1 MELTYKWIALANRH
15 YLMYLNK
22 RLASYGLSG
31 SQYLFILNICR
42 QPGLTQDKLP
52 DIIHINKS
60 NVTRALAHL
69 EKRGFIRREVNPQDK
84 RTAAVFPTQKALDVY
99 PHVMEIIRGW
109 DASVTSPLTEDEKH
123 TLQGLLK
130 RVVASAH
137 EYRSSEGEAL
147 PVPGARPHL
156 PPGALR
162 REAGA
167 LPQAVRALGEQ
178 YRQIQGAARTQAPA
192 ARVRNRHR
200 AVGGTFRP
208 NS

>member
-84 RTAAVFPTQKALDVY
+84 RTAAVVPPVL
-99 PHVMEIIRGW
+99 EISRGW

-123 TLQGLLK
+123 TLQALLK

-137 EYRSSEGEAL
+137 EYRSTEG
-147 PVPGARPHL
+147 
-156 PPGALR
+156 
-162 REAGA
+162 
-167 LPQAVRALGEQ
+167 
-178 YRQIQGAARTQAPA
+178 
-192 ARVRNRHR
+192 
-200 AVGGTFRP
+200 
-208 NS
+208 

>member
-69 EKRGFIRREVNPQDK
+69 EKHGFIRREVNPQDK

-99 PHVMEIIRGW
+99 PHVLEIIRG
-109 DASVTSPLTEDEKH
+109 KH
-123 TLQGLLK
+123 CKQNCL
-130 RVVASAH
+130 
-137 EYRSSEGEAL
+137 YR
-147 PVPGARPHL
+147 
-156 PPGALR
+156 
-162 REAGA
+162 
-167 LPQAVRALGEQ
+167 
-178 YRQIQGAARTQAPA
+178 
-192 ARVRNRHR
+192 
-200 AVGGTFRP
+200 
-208 NS
+208 

>member
-69 EKRGFIRREVNPQDK
+69 EKR
-84 RTAAVFPTQKALDVY
+84 TAAVFPTQKALVVY
-99 PHVMEIIRGW
+99 PHVLEIIRGW

-123 TLQGLLK
+123 TLQALLK

-137 EYRSSEGEAL
+137 EYRSTEG
-147 PVPGARPHL
+147 
-156 PPGALR
+156 
-162 REAGA
+162 
-167 LPQAVRALGEQ
+167 
-178 YRQIQGAARTQAPA
+178 
-192 ARVRNRHR
+192 
-200 AVGGTFRP
+200 
-208 NS
+208 

>member
-69 EKRGFIRREVNPQDK
+69 EKLGFIRREVNPQDK
-84 RTAAVFPTQKALDVY
+84 RTAAVFPTQ
-99 PHVMEIIRGW
+99 
-109 DASVTSPLTEDEKH
+109 
-123 TLQGLLK
+123 
-130 RVVASAH
+130 
-137 EYRSSEGEAL
+137 
-147 PVPGARPHL
+147 
-156 PPGALR
+156 
-162 REAGA
+162 
-167 LPQAVRALGEQ
+167 
-178 YRQIQGAARTQAPA
+178 
-192 ARVRNRHR
+192 
-200 AVGGTFRP
+200 
-208 NS
+208 

>member
-1 MELTYKWIALANRH
+1 MCNDIRPGAFPCQAENLPGGRSAFALARRCKADYDKTTYVTYIIFSGAVVELTYKWIALANRH

-99 PHVMEIIRGW
+99 PHVLEIIRGW

-137 EYRSSEGEAL
+137 EYRSTEA
-147 PVPGARPHL
+147 
-156 PPGALR
+156 
-162 REAGA
+162 
-167 LPQAVRALGEQ
+167 
-178 YRQIQGAARTQAPA
+178 
-192 ARVRNRHR
+192 
-200 AVGGTFRP
+200 
-208 NS
+208 

>member
-123 TLQGLLK
+123 TLQDLLK
-130 RVVASAH
+130 RVVASAN
-137 EYRSSEGEAL
+137 EYR
-147 PVPGARPHL
+147 RPHL

-200 AVGGTFRP
+200 AVGGTLRP

>member
-69 EKRGFIRREVNPQDK
+69 EKLGFIRREVNPQ
-84 RTAAVFPTQKALDVY
+84 KALDVY
-99 PHVMEIIRGW
+99 PHVLEIIRGW

-123 TLQGLLK
+123 TLQALLK

-137 EYRSSEGEAL
+137 EYRSTEG
-147 PVPGARPHL
+147 
-156 PPGALR
+156 
-162 REAGA
+162 
-167 LPQAVRALGEQ
+167 
-178 YRQIQGAARTQAPA
+178 
-192 ARVRNRHR
+192 
-200 AVGGTFRP
+200 
-208 NS
+208 

>member
-99 PHVMEIIRGW
+99 PHVMEI
-109 DASVTSPLTEDEKH
+109 DP
-123 TLQGLLK
+123 GLGCL
-130 RVVASAH
+130 
-137 EYRSSEGEAL
+137 GDQ
-147 PVPGARPHL
+147 
-156 PPGALR
+156 PPDGG
-162 REAGA
+162 REAHPAGPA
-167 LPQAVRALGEQ
+167 QARGGLGPRVPQQRRLGPAGP
-178 YRQIQGAARTQAPA
+178 RGKAPPSPRRAPA
-192 ARVRNRHR
+192 
-200 AVGGTFRP
+200 GGWRP
-208 NS
+208 AAGSPGTWGTVPANTGSGADPGPRRPCQEPSPCRGRDAPP

>member
-31 SQYLFILNICR
+31 SQYFFILNICR

-99 PHVMEIIRGW
+99 PYVLEIIRGW
-109 DASVTSPLTEDEKH
+109 DASVTSPLTEEEKC

-137 EYRSSEGEAL
+137 EYRSTEG
-147 PVPGARPHL
+147 
-156 PPGALR
+156 
-162 REAGA
+162 
-167 LPQAVRALGEQ
+167 
-178 YRQIQGAARTQAPA
+178 
-192 ARVRNRHR
+192 
-200 AVGGTFRP
+200 
-208 NS
+208 

>member
-31 SQYLFILNICR
+31 SQYLFI
-42 QPGLTQDKLP
+42 QDKLP

-99 PHVMEIIRGW
+99 PHVLEIIRGW

-123 TLQGLLK
+123 TLQALLK

-137 EYRSSEGEAL
+137 EYRSTEG
-147 PVPGARPHL
+147 
-156 PPGALR
+156 
-162 REAGA
+162 
-167 LPQAVRALGEQ
+167 
-178 YRQIQGAARTQAPA
+178 
-192 ARVRNRHR
+192 
-200 AVGGTFRP
+200 
-208 NS
+208 

>member
-69 EKRGFIRREVNPQDK
+69 EKRGFIRRE
-84 RTAAVFPTQKALDVY
+84 AVFPTQKALDVY
-99 PHVMEIIRGW
+99 PHVLEIIRGW

-123 TLQGLLK
+123 TLQALLK

-137 EYRSSEGEAL
+137 EYRSTEG
-147 PVPGARPHL
+147 
-156 PPGALR
+156 
-162 REAGA
+162 
-167 LPQAVRALGEQ
+167 
-178 YRQIQGAARTQAPA
+178 
-192 ARVRNRHR
+192 
-200 AVGGTFRP
+200 
-208 NS
+208 

>member
-84 RTAAVFPTQKALDVY
+84 RTALCIFPGGGYAIQAIEKEGSRIA
-99 PHVMEIIRGW
+99 GW
-109 DASVTSPLTEDEKH
+109 AAEHDMVGVVVKY
-123 TLQGLLK
+123 
-130 RVVASAH
+130 RVS
-137 EYRSSEGEAL
+137 GT
-147 PVPGARPHL
+147 GN
-156 PPGALR
+156 
-162 REAGA
+162 
-167 LPQAVRALGEQ
+167 ALGKFPCWTP
-178 YRQIQGAARTQAPA
+178 ARL
-192 ARVRNRHR
+192 
-200 AVGGTFRP
+200 
-208 NS
+208 

>member
-84 RTAAVFPTQKALDVY
+84 RTAAVY
-99 PHVMEIIRGW
+99 PHVLEIIRGW

-123 TLQGLLK
+123 TLQALLK

-137 EYRSSEGEAL
+137 EYRSTEG
-147 PVPGARPHL
+147 
-156 PPGALR
+156 
-162 REAGA
+162 
-167 LPQAVRALGEQ
+167 
-178 YRQIQGAARTQAPA
+178 
-192 ARVRNRHR
+192 
-200 AVGGTFRP
+200 
-208 NS
+208 